1 MRFLRFCWDFCKFT
15 IFTILAL
22 TRCIQQIYAK
32 IGAEFCSL
40 QFFCNCY
47 SYCYHYFS
55 QKFNCYCNTT
65 FLKNI
70 IATLLA
76 NFFNPFSRFKR
87 KKTLWILLEN
97 PQKFPPIVIHWKEK
111 NFKVVIIA
119 TMVATCNEL
128 LHHKAN
134 QVQIKYIKCTFSS
147 NKIVQ
152 KISFSL
158 CFWAP
163 DLLFDRFY

>member
-1 MRFLRFCWDFCKFT
+1 MQRLVQSFVR
-15 IFTILAL
+15 
-22 TRCIQQIYAK
+22 YN
-32 IGAEFCSL
+32 
-40 QFFCNCY
+40 FFVIATPTATTTFPKNLIAIVV
-47 SYCYHYFS
+47 
-55 QKFNCYCNTT
+55 TT

-158 CFWAP
+158 CFGAS
-163 DLLFDRFY
+163 DHLIDKSN